1 MLIRVV
7 HEVECRFPFFGK
19 TLIFMEVHDLRYQI
33 FFLIRPDGYN
43 IRLNEKIQ
51 PFISINSAPPPFLT
65 KIVSLLLKLYLAKLN
80 KLEQKIFLHFNT
92 KGQIYHLLLYLVSP

>member
-33 FFLIRPDGYN
+33 FFLTRPDGYN
-43 IRLNEKIQ
+43 LRLNAKIQ
-51 PFISINSAPPPFLT
+51 PFISINSAPPP
-65 KIVSLLLKLYLAKLN
+65 ILN
-80 KLEQKIFLHFNT
+80 KNRKS
-92 KGQIYHLLLYLVSP
+92 SPETILA